1 MIYADASAIVK
12 RYREET
18 GSPRVREAWLAAER
32 VFTSWVSYAEVHAAL
47 ARKQRE
53 RGLTPAEF
61 RTAAHTFEGEWPAY
75 DQIAVNATTLAAV
88 LGDVASYDYL
98 VIRVPCVSAQSSLAR
113 PGPGLSSRSLHVPAG
128 IRVSLTG
135 AVHVPDPRESRESA
149 DGADRCAV
157 SQEQIAIR
165 EHRIWASPILDLF
178 ASGWSTAESL
188 ENYPG
193 LQEVD
198 LLVCIAYGAE
208 ISRER
213 YADLPVGLSA

>member
-88 LGDVASYDYL
+88 RRLVRRHRLRGFDAIHLAAAVWLQSELQAPMEFWVADERL
-98 VIRVPCVSAQSSLAR
+98 EVAAR
-113 PGPGLSSRSLHVPAG
+113 
-128 IRVSLTG
+128 
-135 AVHVPDPRESRESA
+135 
-149 DGADRCAV
+149 
-157 SQEQIAIR
+157 
-165 EHRIWASPILDLF
+165 
-178 ASGWSTAESL
+178 
-188 ENYPG
+188 
-193 LQEVD
+193 
-198 LLVCIAYGAE
+198 
-208 ISRER
+208 RER
-213 YADLPVGLSA
+213 LRVVNPERSI

>member
-1 MIYADASAIVK
+1 VIAATSGK
-12 RYREET
+12 RPAPARGRNKGREDQ
-18 GSPRVREAWLAAER
+18 GAER
-32 VFTSWVSYAEVHAAL
+32 WVTRLPFYFQEVL
-47 ARKQRE
+47 
-53 RGLTPAEF
+53 G
-61 RTAAHTFEGEWPAY
+61 
-75 DQIAVNATTLAAV
+75 DV

-135 AVHVPDPRESRESA
+135 AVHVPDPPPTLGITSGMPDGRARRVPRESRESA